1 MATVEPINTCLSS
14 EVHYMVCTLGLDKT
28 DRTDLETIVNVSG
41 QICWENITSY
51 VQTLE
56 NEEQSLDFVQSVRLL
71 GPVCKT
77 VHLYL
82 LSLTRKQFEDQ
93 YGLWLGWTN
102 NKELLIEVFE
112 APRSSQQ
119 TAVALG
125 LMKLTACLERALGDV
140 YLMIG
145 SECPFLLRELMASQ
159 ELVMVFGQGV
169 MNILRVFL
177 GSPRS
182 LNLRNI
188 LWHGFAAPQEI
199 PPMYLSMLLLLT
211 AGLGQL
217 LEQHLLQRTSKLEH
231 RPYFQF
237 TQLEDLAVFPD
248 FNEEALKTA
257 ENLIEKSNF
266 IMEIMLPY
274 WREGFTAYTQQ
285 RYDDCVILLLPQME
299 MGLRRI
305 FTTSNNCSNR
315 LLTAES
321 TTLFTTFDEM
331 LVQHLDNQD
340 VNQLPLIL
348 GEPLMEILWDL
359 LNHQAGPRIRD
370 HLSHGEL
377 DFNVFPREIADH
389 LITLSIVLLYRFSR
403 DEDILVMESQ
413 WLTKIISSTSSYR
426 SRFHPIGRLKQQ
438 LRDCV
443 KSLQKWDGIPRPR
456 VESAHDKS
464 GFYPDSTERILHG
477 SLTEEIIYNLMNQL
491 LPHYKE
497 AILPVHCLLTHLQPE
512 LMTKLLDV
520 QMYSLYC
527 PRIVLEVVALLRKVT
542 SQCLSI
548 SEQVMSNTATRYQQ
562 WIDKSLRSRQRHN
575 YLRMLNSIDFLH
587 SVLNLFTL
595 LLTVELL
602 NVQRVSEKTSSECHH
617 YLKFLKSMLQYTE
630 NMVTCTSPDKNKW
643 DESWDLTKKILLKV
657 KNFYSKS

>member
-56 NEEQSLDFVQSVRLL
+56 NEQSLDFVQSVRLL

-145 SECPFLLRELMASQ
+145 SECPFLLRDLMASQ

-169 MNILRVFL
+169 MNILQVFL

-231 RPYFQF
+231 RPCFQF

-315 LLTAES
+315 LLTAEVNTS
-321 TTLFTTFDEM
+321 HLQHSDM

-403 DEDILVMESQ
+403 DEDILESQ

-438 LRDCV
+438 VAGPYFVLPTTP
-443 KSLQKWDGIPRPR
+443 Q
-456 VESAHDKS
+456 
-464 GFYPDSTERILHG
+464 ILI
-477 SLTEEIIYNLMNQL
+477 LCMNEIIYNLMNQL

-587 SVLNLFTL
+587 SVLNLFML

>member
-348 GEPLMEILWDL
+348 GEPLME
-359 LNHQAGPRIRD
+359 
-370 HLSHGEL
+370 
-377 DFNVFPREIADH
+377 
-389 LITLSIVLLYRFSR
+389 
-403 DEDILVMESQ
+403 SQ

>member
-145 SECPFLLRELMASQ
+145 SECPFLLRDLMASQ

-169 MNILRVFL
+169 MNILQVFL

-231 RPYFQF
+231 RPCFQF

-348 GEPLMEILWDL
+348 GEPLME
-359 LNHQAGPRIRD
+359 
-370 HLSHGEL
+370 
-377 DFNVFPREIADH
+377 
-389 LITLSIVLLYRFSR
+389 
-403 DEDILVMESQ
+403 SQ

-464 GFYPDSTERILHG
+464 GFYPDSTERIVHG

-587 SVLNLFTL
+587 SVLNLFML